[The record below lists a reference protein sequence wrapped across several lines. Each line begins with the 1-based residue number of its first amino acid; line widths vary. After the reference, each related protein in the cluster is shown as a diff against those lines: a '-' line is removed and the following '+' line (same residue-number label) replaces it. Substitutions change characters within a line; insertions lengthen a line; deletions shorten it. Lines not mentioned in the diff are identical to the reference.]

1 VEVVVDDD
9 DDIIFLRRRRLS
21 ADRENERTNERKSLK
36 NNSSLFSFEDVFFYG
51 TSFRAERRLFALR
64 GAAVQRARGERVR
77 AGRRV

>member
-1 VEVVVDDD
+1 VEVVDDE

-21 ADRENERTNERKSLK
+21 AERERTNERAQKSEEK

-64 GAAVQRARGERVR
+64 GAVQRAPGERVR